1 LTPEPTTWGATDW
14 IAFISVIAA
23 ALAGILLIV
32 MELEKRFLAP
42 KRLSLKRE
50 AELNDPIDV
59 HFLVPP
65 LSQGDRI
72 EYAEQDGR
80 EHLLYDVFLPPHS
93 ETIVELRINPK
104 IRFVS
109 TSFLFGCLHDEEDRS
124 SRERKPRPIQLVDS
138 YGQGIL
144 SPDAVPGETLGHVTN
159 ARHEYRWN
167 QEIRWNYLTIII
179 GVQIKTFC
187 SGEYLWQVRL
197 MGEEKEVI
205 KDTDLSVIVTE
216 DAGRLLQCVN
226 QEHEGH
232 SVAPIL
238 GRKSGRS

>member
-1 LTPEPTTWGATDW
+1 MWGATDW

-32 MELEKRFLAP
+32 IELEKRFLAP
-42 KRLSLKRE
+42 KRLSCKRE
-50 AELNDPIDV
+50 AELNDPIEV

-72 EYAEQDGR
+72 EYAKQDGK
-80 EHLLYDVFLPPHS
+80 EKLLYDVFLLPHS

-124 SRERKPRPIQLVDS
+124 SRERKPRPIQLIDS

-144 SPDAVPGETLGHVTN
+144 SPTAVPGETPNHVIN
-159 ARHEYRWN
+159 ARYEYRWN
-167 QEIRWNYLTIII
+167 Q
-179 GVQIKTFC
+179 
-187 SGEYLWQVRL
+187 
-197 MGEEKEVI
+197 
-205 KDTDLSVIVTE
+205 
-216 DAGRLLQCVN
+216 
-226 QEHEGH
+226 
-232 SVAPIL
+232 
-238 GRKSGRS
+238 